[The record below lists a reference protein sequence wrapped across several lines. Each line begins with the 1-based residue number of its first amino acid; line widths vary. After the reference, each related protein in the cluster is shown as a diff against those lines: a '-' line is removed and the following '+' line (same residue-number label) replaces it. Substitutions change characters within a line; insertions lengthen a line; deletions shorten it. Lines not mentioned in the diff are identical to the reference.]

1 MERKS
6 SKPSW
11 LAHARIFYSVLHTHL
26 PLIGFSP
33 RGLDTQR
40 IDRIYRSFLWKGKAE
55 SNGGHCLVAWP
66 LVCKPKA
73 LGGLGVLN
81 LDKLGRALRLRW
93 LWKEW
98 TRDYHPWKGFKV
110 PCNRVDRLLFSA
122 STTVTIG
129 DGKMAKFWHDS
140 WLDGMAPRNI
150 APHLCDLIPRKN
162 NLVARELRGHHWVK
176 TLRSRITSTVWIEE
190 FVSL

>member
-1 MERKS
+1 MNVTKFAKNENLLAGWKRNLLNHACRLTLVS
-6 SKPSW
+6 S
-11 LAHARIFYSVLHTHL
+11 IYSVLHAHL

-81 LDKLGRALRLRW
+81 LDKFGRALRLRW

-98 TRDYHPWKGFKV
+98 TRDDHPWKGFEV

-129 DGKMAKFWHDS
+129 DGKTAKFWHDS

-150 APHLCDLIPRKN
+150 APHLFDLIPRRAIRLPT
-162 NLVARELRGHHWVK
+162 NLVDSI
-176 TLRSRITSTVWIEE
+176 RSKH
-190 FVSL
+190 